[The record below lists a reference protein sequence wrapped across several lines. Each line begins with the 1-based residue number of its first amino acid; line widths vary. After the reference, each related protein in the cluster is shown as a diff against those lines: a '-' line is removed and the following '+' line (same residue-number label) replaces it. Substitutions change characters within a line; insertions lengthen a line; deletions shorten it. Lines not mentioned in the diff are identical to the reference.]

1 MATNV
6 KGRGIRV
13 EVATA
18 FTAAV
23 AGATAI
29 SLANP
34 GVVTDAAHGL
44 ANNAVGYWDT
54 MVGAEQLED
63 QAFRVKNQATD
74 TFEMQGLNTSNY
86 SAYTSGNY
94 YTATT
99 WATLAEATSYNIP
112 DANTEDLD
120 ATTLLDVI
128 DVIDSGNL
136 AAQPISFNLLLRETP
151 STALAFIQAAALA
164 GTKVLIRVTLQ
175 GGGVRIYRG
184 TPSAPGEDVQAKQL
198 GKASLSVKG
207 RGLLLKL
214 AA

>member
-13 EVATA
+13 EIATA
-18 FTAAV
+18 LTAGI

-34 GVVTDAAHGL
+34 GVVTDVAHGL

-54 MVGAEQLED
+54 MVGMEQLED
-63 QAFRVKNQATD
+63 QAFRVKNQAAD
-74 TFEMQGLNTSNY
+74 TFEMQGLNTS
-86 SAYTSGNY
+86 AYTAFTSGLY
-94 YTATT
+94 YTATS
-99 WATLAEATSYNIP
+99 WATLSEATSYSIP
-112 DANTEDLD
+112 DAQGEDLD
-120 ATTLLDVI
+120 GTTLLDVI
-128 DVIDSGNL
+128 DVIDQGNL

-151 STALAFIQAAALA
+151 SAALAFLQAAALT
-164 GTKVLIRVTLQ
+164 GTKVLVRITLQ
-175 GGGVRIYRG
+175 GGAVRVYYGV
-184 TPSAPGEDVQAKQL
+184 PSAPGEDVQAKQL
-198 GKASLSVKG
+198 GKASVSVKG